1 MAEFYR
7 VSEATRRTSASFAF
21 GSSARLDGGS
31 DDDDDDRDNL
41 LSLQFDA
48 PLLPSGVA
56 IDGGSDDG
64 DQTDNNSD
72 IHDYDIDDDIDD
84 DDDDDEL
91 DEDEMYK
98 AVFDDIESVPQLDGL
113 NDKFA
118 PPPPRSSRS
127 KRSRTARVMLI
138 FKKFVLFVFSNKT
151 SPKIVCSFSCRD
163 TSFKYR
169 SKIQYN

>member
-1 MAEFYR
+1 MIKMIMQIFCNDFLREKKKTKRFFFSDYLYICRASQAPTMAEFYR

-31 DDDDDDRDNL
+31 DDDDDDHDNL

-72 IHDYDIDDDIDD
+72 IHDYDIDDDVI
-84 DDDDDEL
+84 DDDEL

-127 KRSRTARVMLI
+127 KRSRTARVCL
-138 FKKFVLFVFSNKT
+138 LF
-151 SPKIVCSFSCRD
+151 
-163 TSFKYR
+163 
-169 SKIQYN
+169 